1 MVRAYGGA
9 WRRIDTALGR
19 LQRKIVDARQAG
31 ETVDPVWLLQQDR
44 YRSLLAQV
52 EEEAARFGHMAAGE
66 VRRIMVKAAQ
76 DGIDYAG
83 QAAAA
88 AIVRG
93 SRPQIDTSWSRLPK
107 GTIGDMVGALSEG
120 SPLHDLF
127 AQYGVDARQAAE
139 AALIEGVVLGENPR
153 KVARRLRASL
163 AGQLSRAQT
172 VARTE
177 MMRAWRES
185 TRRNYQAN
193 GNIVKA
199 WVWHSATDSRSCPAC
214 WAMHGTEFPLHERL
228 DGHPNCFPAGVV
240 VSGPAPQ
247 AATSR
252 WFAGELVHIT
262 TSDGGDLAVTPQH
275 PILTTKGWIPA
286 HLICEG
292 DHVIRHGRRQGPPFA
307 GPHDHNG
314 PALIEDVTESLR
326 RSGRV
331 SAMTVP
337 SAPEQFHGD
346 GLVDSHVDVVRTDR
360 SLKADGLALACDPRA
375 KLALCRPHAALA
387 FLASSGAGGKLL
399 GCALHASDGVVG
411 RLGVAATLL
420 GAAALLLQAV
430 SVGAAPAVDPRVVES
445 EVDDA
450 ATHAVSPCE
459 GGYRLTGLVEG
470 DQLVKWHGT
479 PSRVIRTRREVF
491 AGHVFNLETSG
502 GWYFANGI
510 AVHNCRC
517 AMVPKTRTFR
527 DIGLDVDETRTAIP
541 PGGELFERL
550 SDDQKRKI
558 LGPAAYEAYRDGAI
572 RLADLVDRRHDPRWG
587 SMRTTKS
594 LRRAVG
600 DDRANEYRDRAVE
613 AARQRQRT
621 ERLTKTTPTPGHTR
635 AISDPQQIRDL
646 SARATQELNRR
657 SVLDPSMPGII
668 ELKKKAASTL
678 ADTLR
683 DNGSFVEFAHRV
695 ESKMGFGEG
704 DPVTRVVAGFIHQ
717 WARNSDGPDAPA
729 HALQASIGHVF
740 GLKTPRWWSDGPP
753 AIRRALTA
761 GRTLYA
767 ADQPAIDAFTIAQYE
782 ATQAWLRQRGIDR
795 IFAWRGMAL
804 ETTDGF
810 GSGPWGLQPASSF
823 TSDYR
828 VAIEAGFAGYSRG
841 VIIGGE
847 IPADRIL
854 GCPHTGF
861 GCFEESEWVVLGGP
875 GTFWVRGYTAP
886 EDRPRSLVEFLHLI
900 RTYR

>member
-19 LQRKIVDARQAG
+19 LQRKIVDAQKAG
-31 ETVDPVWLLQQDR
+31 ETVDPVWLFQQDR
-44 YRSLLAQV
+44 YRALLEQV
-52 EEEAARFGHMAAGE
+52 DAEAGRFGHMADVE
-66 VRRIMVKAAQ
+66 VRRIMVEAARNA
-76 DGIDYAG
+76 IDYAEHST
-83 QAAAA
+83 AATTPK
-88 AIVRG
+88 RH
-93 SRPQIDTSWSRLPK
+93 RPQIESSWSRLPK
-107 GTIGDMVGALSEG
+107 GAVTDMVGALSEG

-127 AQYGVDARQAAE
+127 ATFGADARHAAE
-139 AALIEGVVLGENPR
+139 SALVEGMILGENPR

-185 TRRNYQAN
+185 TRRSYQAN
-193 GNIVKA
+193 SNLVKG
-199 WVWHSATDSRSCPAC
+199 WIWHSATDGRCCPAC
-214 WAMHGTEFPLHERL
+214 WAMHGTEFPLAERL

-517 AMVPKTRTFR
+517 TMVPKTRTFT
-527 DIGLDVDETRTAIP
+527 DLGLKGAAETGVAVP
-541 PGGELFERL
+541 SGEELFDQLPE
-550 SDDQKRKI
+550 DQKRKI
-558 LGPAAYEAYRDGAI
+558 LGAAAYEAYQDGTL
-572 RLADLVDRRHDPRWG
+572 RLADLVEQRHDPRWG
-587 SMRTTKS
+587 SMRATKS
-594 LRRAVG
+594 LRRTVG
-600 DDRANEYRDRAVE
+600 DDRANEYRDRAIATRRRDGTSDDDVIQRPRGAPPAWVDQVNVKQQ
-613 AARQRQRT
+613 AAIRARAQQNNMTVDEYLDEVDTHLRN
-621 ERLTKTTPTPGHTR
+621 RLLLDADVRIRADATTLPDILDDGRFKNQFETR
-635 AISDPQQIRDL
+635 RSAGLLSP
-646 SARATQELNRR
+646 SARTQVEREMMGVPDTTDPTDRPIYGYLASGGGDHPWQTEDYGAVEIRLRTRLHPRTTVTFGDSLAGTSFARNANFGPRPLTAADHIAVDFT
-657 SVLDPSMPGII
+657 SFDPLDIHD
-668 ELKKKAASTL
+668 L
-678 ADTLR
+678 ADVHTYAEAQIF
-683 DNGSFVEFAHRV
+683 GGVELDDIY
-695 ESKMGFGEG
+695 E
-704 DPVTRVVAGFIHQ
+704 VVFH
-717 WARNSDGPDAPA
+717 
-729 HALQASIGHVF
+729 H
-740 GLKTPRWWSDGPP
+740 
-753 AIRRALTA
+753 
-761 GRTLYA
+761 
-767 ADQPAIDAFTIAQYE
+767 
-782 ATQAWLRQRGIDR
+782 
-795 IFAWRGMAL
+795 
-804 ETTDGF
+804 
-810 GSGPWGLQPASSF
+810 
-823 TSDYR
+823 
-828 VAIEAGFAGYSRG
+828 
-841 VIIGGE
+841 
-847 IPADRIL
+847 PADA
-854 GCPHTGF
+854 T
-861 GCFEESEWVVLGGP
+861 
-875 GTFWVRGYTAP
+875 
-886 EDRPRSLVEFLHLI
+886 DDLI
-900 RTYR
+900 GRLEAKGIRWRLMN